1 MIETFGKTE
10 LNQAFWLV
18 LLMTAPVWLLML
30 FFPSKSWTRVLANPF
45 LFPVLLLGVLGYLY
59 YLLWQLGVPSIPQ
72 NVQFEASRNFV
83 QHPIVWLIA
92 FCKLQIL
99 NLFLGT
105 VLFREAHR
113 MGMRMIPLELL
124 TCWFFGPL
132 GLLVF
137 ILHLLLRLAFKR

>member
-1 MIETFGKTE
+1 MIETFGRTE

-18 LLMTAPVWLLML
+18 LLMSAPVWLLML
-30 FFPSKSWTRVLANPF
+30 FFPSKPWTRSLANPF

-59 YLLWQLGVPSIPQ
+59 YILWQLGVPAVPQ
-72 NVQFEASRNFV
+72 NVEFQASRSFV

-92 FCKLQIL
+92 LCKLQIL

-113 MGMRMIPLELL
+113 MGIRAIPVELL
-124 TCWFFGPL
+124 ICWLLGPL
-132 GLLVF
+132 GLPVF
-137 ILHLLLRLAFKR
+137 LGHLILKRALSR